1 MEKLKKKLEGEFF
14 FEEKKLLKENEK
26 KKSSKNFF
34 QKKYIFFRKKK
45 NKKKKV
51 SEKKFI
57 KKNSKIFKN
66 KILKKIFFYFFKKKI
81 NMKSVWCITK
91 FMCVCWNVKNTFETC
106 QFENLEFV
114 KQSLNFESETF
125 YQLKN
130 GRIKY
135 QSNSRKAVSIII
147 MS

>member
-1 MEKLKKKLEGEFF
+1 MKKKILQKKNFFFEKKKL
-14 FEEKKLLKENEK
+14 
-26 KKSSKNFF
+26 
-34 QKKYIFFRKKK
+34 
-45 NKKKKV
+45 KKKV

-57 KKNSKIFKN
+57 KKISKIFKN
-66 KILKKIFFYFFKKKI
+66 KILKKFFFFKKI
-81 NMKSVWCITK
+81 FNIKSVWCITK

-114 KQSLNFESETF
+114 KPSLNFESETF